1 MKHERVIT
9 KWTPSKFDKRSKEI
23 KKADKMTILRQ
34 SYQLIHSRDIDDKEW
49 WNMTGPETSQSSP
62 NQKG

>member
-9 KWTPSKFDKRSKEI
+9 KWTPSKFDKRSNEI

-34 SYQLIHSRDIDDKEW
+34 SYQLIHSRDIDDKE
-49 WNMTGPETSQSSP
+49 
-62 NQKG
+62 